1 MSYRRGTRDFLYNDI
16 KEDNVKESAHRKT
29 TVPMDYQKYWETEFR
44 PLFDP
49 AALDFNVALRN
60 GESARYTNLD
70 HAATT
75 MPFREVKEF
84 LNEWFNT
91 YGSVHRGEGQK
102 SVSTT
107 QQYDATRERICKYVG
122 ARDGNY
128 VIFTKNTTESI
139 NQAAALWAN
148 LPGKVLVSDI
158 EHSSN
163 LLPWV
168 KHDAIVQYRTDQD
181 GTVDLNEI
189 EKLLKK
195 HAAGPLHERIKLVTF
210 TACSNITGY
219 SPPIYD
225 IARLAHRYG
234 ALVFADLCQYI
245 PHEPVDMLANDD
257 DAHLDFIAFS
267 GHKMYAPYGIGVL
280 VGPKPFFDEQLP
292 YHIGG
297 GNLPYITSD
306 LTIKRYFTER
316 AHDAG
321 TPNAMGPVAL
331 AKAMDIYDRIGQ
343 ENIVAYEHALV
354 SYAYHELRKIPGVR
368 VHVPAER
375 IKHVIPYDLDG
386 FDARLVAAV
395 LSKEYGVGLRSGAF
409 CTYEYIRKLK
419 RISEEEDRKI
429 AADVDQGIT
438 RTIPNIARASFSI
451 CNGFHDCDNF
461 VGAMADVAHK
471 GVDHFLARYEQ
482 DMQTGNW
489 TEK

>member
-1 MSYRRGTRDFLYNDI
+1 MKQSFQRKNT
-16 KEDNVKESAHRKT
+16 SAH
-29 TVPMDYQKYWETEFR
+29 DYQSYWESTFK

-49 AALDFNVALRN
+49 AGMNFEVEVRN
-60 GESARYTNLD
+60 GECVRYTNLD

-84 LNEWFNT
+84 VNEWFNT

-102 SVSTT
+102 SQSTT
-107 QQYDATRERICKYVG
+107 QQYDATRERICRYVG

-139 NQAAALWAN
+139 NQAASLWAR

-168 KHDAIVQYRTDQD
+168 KHDAVVQYRTDCH

-189 EKLLKK
+189 EALLRK
-195 HAAGPLHERIKLVTF
+195 HAAGPASERIKLVTF

-234 ALVFADLCQYI
+234 AMVFADLCQYI
-245 PHEPVDMLANDD
+245 PHEPVDMLPDD
-257 DAHLDFIAFS
+257 DEAHLDFIAFS

-280 VGPKPFFDEQLP
+280 VGPKAFFDAQLP

-297 GNLPYITSD
+297 GNLPYITAD

-321 TPNAMGPVAL
+321 TPNAMGPIAL
-331 AKAMDIYDRIGQ
+331 SKAMDIYDRVGQ
-343 ENIVAYEHALV
+343 GNIVDYEHALV
-354 SYAYHELRKIPGVR
+354 SYAYRELRKVPGVR
-368 VHVPAER
+368 IHVPADR

-395 LSKEYGVGLRSGAF
+395 LSKEYGVGLRAGAF

-419 RISEEEDRKI
+419 GVTAEQDREI
-429 AADVDQGIT
+429 AADVDRGVT
-438 RTIPNIARASFSI
+438 RTIPVIARASFSI
-451 CNGFHDCDNF
+451 CNGFEDCDLF
-461 VGAMADVAHK
+461 VGAMADIASR
-471 GVDHFLARYEQ
+471 GLDHFATRYQQ
-482 DMQTGNW
+482 DPITGNW
-489 TEK
+489 AQK

>member
-1 MSYRRGTRDFLYNDI
+1 MDQRYW
-16 KEDNVKESAHRKT
+16 ESAF
-29 TVPMDYQKYWETEFR
+29 Q

-49 AALDFNVALRN
+49 AGLNFKVKVKDGR
-60 GESARYTNLD
+60 EARYVNLD

-75 MPFREVKEF
+75 MPFLEVKAF
-84 LNEWFNT
+84 VNEWFNT

-107 QQYDATRERICKYVG
+107 NQYDATRERICRYVG
-122 ARDGNY
+122 ARPGNY

-139 NQAAALWAN
+139 NQAAALWAKT
-148 LPGKVLVSDI
+148 PGKVLVSDI

-168 KHDAIVQYRTDQD
+168 KHDTIVQYRTDAN

-189 EKLLKK
+189 EKLLKQ
-195 HAAGPLHERIKLVTF
+195 HATGPASERIKLVTF

-234 ALVFADLCQYI
+234 AKVFADLCQYI
-245 PHEPVDMLANDD
+245 PHEPVDMLPNED

-280 VGPKPFFDEQLP
+280 VGPKAFFDEQLP

-297 GNLPYITSD
+297 GNLPYITSQ
-306 LTIKRYFTER
+306 LEIKRYLTER

-321 TPNAMGPVAL
+321 TPNAMGPIAL

-343 ENIVAYEHALV
+343 DNIVAYEHALV
-354 SYAYHELRKIPGVR
+354 SYAYHKLRKVPGVR

-386 FDARLVAAV
+386 FDARLVAAI
-395 LSKEYGVGLRSGAF
+395 LSKDHGIGLRAGAF

-419 RISEEEDRKI
+419 RVSAEDDKKIS
-429 AADVDQGIT
+429 ADVDRGIT
-438 RTIPNIARASFSI
+438 RTIPVIARASFSI

-461 VGAMADVAHK
+461 VNAMADIAAK
-471 GVDHFLARYEQ
+471 GVDYYKTQYAQ
-482 DMQTGNW
+482 DQQTGNW
-489 TEK
+489 SEK